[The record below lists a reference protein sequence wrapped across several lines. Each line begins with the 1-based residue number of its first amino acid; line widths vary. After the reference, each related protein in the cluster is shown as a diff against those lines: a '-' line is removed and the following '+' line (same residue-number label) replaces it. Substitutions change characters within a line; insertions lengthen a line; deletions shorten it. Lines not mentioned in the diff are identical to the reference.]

1 MSDDTQLPDFS
12 SMQDP
17 TGLPSPRPMGRSRQ
31 PESEDLTVATSRH
44 FQKPLSGPGAIPKKH
59 LASLSDALHEEQLET
74 AAKNQ
79 ELVDRHLRNP
89 RAATRQVEQSE
100 ETESDERSLEEE
112 SFRGSSFV
120 SSREIEEEI
129 KSHQDDGPKQAPQR
143 QPPPPRQQTP
153 MSNNPPMPSTL
164 AKASPAA
171 RRSIQELF
179 TVGSLSETIR
189 IAGFDLRFKT
199 LTSDEYA
206 RAWVC
211 ASVFPEGTAR
221 DIAIKT
227 YLLAFSCTHIN
238 DSPVENQSKSKESN
252 DPLAK
257 RYEVFSRID
266 NELLR
271 RFFENGYGVIRKQSE
286 ELLEKIDVEASETAN
301 FTPATR

>member
-1 MSDDTQLPDFS
+1 MSNDTQLPDFS
-12 SMQDP
+12 SMPDP
-17 TGLPSPRPMGRSRQ
+17 TGLPRPRPMARSKQ
-31 PESEDLTVATSRH
+31 SESEDLMVATSQH
-44 FQKPLSGPGAIPKKH
+44 FQKPLSGPGSIPKKH
-59 LASLSDALHEEQLET
+59 LASLTDALQQEQLEK

-79 ELVDRHLRNP
+79 EMVDRHLR
-89 RAATRQVEQSE
+89 RVGSVTEQEELHSDEQSL
-100 ETESDERSLEEE
+100 ETE

-120 SSREIEEEI
+120 SSKDIEEGI
-129 KSHQDDGPKQAPQR
+129 KTSLDEDVQPPQR
-143 QPPPPRQQTP
+143 QSPPQRQQTP
-153 MSNNPPMPSTL
+153 MSNTPPMPSTL
-164 AKASPAA
+164 AKATPAA
-171 RRSIQELF
+171 RRSIQDLF
-179 TVGSLSETIR
+179 TTGVLSETIR

-211 ASVFPEGTAR
+211 ASVFPEGIAR
-221 DIAIKT
+221 EIAIKT

-252 DPLAK
+252 DPIAK

>member
-12 SMQDP
+12 SLPDP
-17 TGLPSPRPMGRSRQ
+17 TGLSSPRPMGRSRQ
-31 PESEDLTVATSRH
+31 SESEDLAVATSRH
-44 FQKPLSGPGAIPKKH
+44 FQKPLSGPGSIPKKH
-59 LASLSDALHEEQLET
+59 MASLTDALQQEQLENAT
-74 AAKNQ
+74 RNQ
-79 ELVDRHLRNP
+79 EMIDRHLRDP
-89 RAATRQVEQSE
+89 VAVTEQSE
-100 ETESDERSLEEE
+100 EPQSDERPLEAE
-112 SFRGSSFV
+112 SFRGSSFM
-120 SSREIEEEI
+120 SSKDIEEEI
-129 KSHQDDGPKQAPQR
+129 RTSQNDNPNSHPQR
-143 QPPPPRQQTP
+143 MQPPPQRQQTP
-153 MSNNPPMPSTL
+153 MSNTPPMPSTL
-164 AKASPAA
+164 AKVSPAA
-171 RRSIQELF
+171 RRSLQDLF
-179 TVGSLSETIR
+179 TTGVLSETIR
-189 IAGFDLRFKT
+189 IAGFDLKFKT

-252 DPLAK
+252 DPIAK

-271 RFFENGYGVIRKQSE
+271 RFFENGYGVVRKQSE
-286 ELLEKIDVEASETAN
+286 ELLEKIDAEASETAN